1 MNPVVDAV
9 EGAFRIVFTLIFSP
23 LLRNWY
29 NHWGATPTE
38 VSLVLPGDQ
47 DVPQPAMGYTRAITV
62 QAPASEVWRWVVQ
75 IGQGRGGFYSYDVL
89 ENLVGCQIHSVDS
102 IRPELQTIQVGDAV
116 RLGKE
121 GYPLFRV
128 TEFVPEKVLVLRAA
142 DPKTGEI
149 ATFTDSMPDA
159 SAPTVWVFYVRP
171 VDDSAS
177 RLIVRQRLYHSPKWM
192 FALMW
197 RMVEPVNFVMER
209 KMLLTIKRHAEA
221 HCHTGG

>member
-9 EGAFRIVFTLIFSP
+9 EGAFRIVFTLVFSP

-29 NHWGATPTE
+29 NRWGATSAE
-38 VSLVLPGDQ
+38 VSLALPGDQ
-47 DVPQPAMGYTRAITV
+47 DVPQPAMGYTRAITIQSPV
-62 QAPASEVWRWVVQ
+62 SEVWRWIVQ

-89 ENLVGCQIHSVDS
+89 ENLAGCQIHSADRV
-102 IRPELQTIQVGDAV
+102 RPELQVLGVGDAV

-128 TEFVPEKVLVLRAA
+128 TELIPEEALVLRAA

-149 ATFTDSMPDA
+149 AAFSDSMPDA
-159 SAPTVWVFYVRP
+159 SAPTVWGFYLRP
-171 VDDSAS
+171 VDDTAS
-177 RLIVRQRLYHSPKWM
+177 RLIVRQRLHHASKWP

-197 RMVEPVNFVMER
+197 RIVEPINFVMER
-209 KMLLTIKRHAEA
+209 KMLFTIKHHAEA
-221 HCHTGG
+221 DYPAGK